1 MSLMP
6 DRPKPLGWNATR
18 TEAVAQRTG
27 TPKQPTPKA
36 PLAPPKGKGG
46 ELWKKLFESGK
57 QINHPDPEAFADAA
71 LRVRERSIALTEAA
85 HKLKVIDKPPKAIEA
100 AVAAKTAKACGP
112 ICRAKTLEGRPCR
125 FKATCGEFC
134 KKHAPH

>member
-36 PLAPPKGKGG
+36 LS
-46 ELWKKLFESGK
+46 L
-57 QINHPDPEAFADAA
+57 IH
-71 LRVRERSIALTEAA
+71 I
-85 HKLKVIDKPPKAIEA
+85 
-100 AVAAKTAKACGP
+100 
-112 ICRAKTLEGRPCR
+112 
-125 FKATCGEFC
+125 
-134 KKHAPH
+134 